1 MTGPDL
7 EIYLLSTL
15 LSWPEQIPEVTPILK
30 GEDFTMQRHQVVF
43 EGLLALMAAGTVVDA
58 GTLRH
63 GLEKAGRLREAGG
76 DEFIIEVMS
85 VCAASGVTAPEH
97 ARIIRDASLRRGVHR
112 KILESMEAVKDPT
125 KPLPEVAGMLESAA
139 LAAVA
144 TEAEEGLK
152 PTKAYLGEVFAIIE
166 RQSKGEIT
174 GLKTGFFDL
183 DQHTSGFQN
192 SDLIV
197 LGGRPRMGKTALA
210 TDIAYNV
217 GIDQRKHVAFFEL
230 EMAGRQIVERKLFS
244 LAKVNGQVLRRGQL
258 PQRDYPRLALAV
270 GPLEGARVFIDH
282 TTSLTPLQML
292 AKCRRMK
299 SRSGLDL
306 VVVDNI
312 QKMRGDGNYKGNFR
326 LEIADITKNLKNYA
340 KDLDVPILA
349 ISHLSRG
356 PDHRA
361 DPEPVLSDLQESGN
375 IEQDADIVMLLYR
388 EEVYKEVPEEKRG
401 ETKVIFAKYR
411 NGQEGYKLLRF
422 NEEFSSF
429 ENWGGNREEPAPSY
443 KELQAGDD
451 FMRGMD
457 GN

>member
-1 MTGPDL
+1 LRPTSA
-7 EIYLLSTL
+7 Y
-15 LSWPEQIPEVTPILK
+15 IP
-30 GEDFTMQRHQVVF
+30 
-43 EGLLALMAAGTVVDA
+43 
-58 GTLRH
+58 
-63 GLEKAGRLREAGG
+63 
-76 DEFIIEVMS
+76 
-85 VCAASGVTAPEH
+85 
-97 ARIIRDASLRRGVHR
+97 
-112 KILESMEAVKDPT
+112 
-125 KPLPEVAGMLESAA
+125 
-139 LAAVA
+139 
-144 TEAEEGLK
+144 
-152 PTKAYLGEVFAIIE
+152 EVFAIIE

-174 GLKTGFFDL
+174 GVETGFYDL
-183 DQHTSGFQN
+183 DQHTSGFQR

-210 TDIAYNV
+210 TDIAYNI
-217 GIDQRKHVAFFEL
+217 GIDQRRPVAFFEL
-230 EMAGRQIVERKLFS
+230 EMAGRQIVERKLFA
-244 LAKVNGQVLRRGQL
+244 LAKVNGQLVRRAKL
-258 PQRDYPRLALAV
+258 PQRDFPRLSLAV
-270 GPLEGARVFIDH
+270 GPLSEAKVFIDQ

-299 SRSGLDL
+299 MKAGLDL

-326 LEIADITKNLKNYA
+326 LEIADITKNLKNIA

-388 EEVYKEVPEEKRG
+388 EEVYKEVEDGKKG

-411 NGQEGYKLLRF
+411 NGQEGYVNLRF

-429 ENWGGNREEPAPSY
+429 ANWGGNREEPPPSF
-443 KELQAGDD
+443 KDKQTSD
-451 FMRGMD
+451 FLG
-457 GN
+457 GAYGHE